1 MFQKAAS
8 EKLLRTGGKRDWV
21 QSSLSCM
28 QLLTALSSGLLE
40 QWSGRGLLCS
50 DTLRVTLKGNLKRP
64 LYFQSS
70 AMSTG
75 HYTDKTTSWPNI
87 LLFHQLLTQLHKHT
101 IVSHKHT
108 LSQQFGYR
116 LQLAGKVKSMLCF
129 FFSPHRTN
137 LGFTEGFWLEN
148 ICVPEACFRHWLNL
162 SRGCLCKDLSASVS
176 PSFL

>member
-70 AMSTG
+70 PMSTG

-129 FFSPHRTN
+129 FFFFFPHIGLTLASLRGFGWKILVFLKHVSGIDLTSAEDVSART
-137 LGFTEGFWLEN
+137 
-148 ICVPEACFRHWLNL
+148 
-162 SRGCLCKDLSASVS
+162 
-176 PSFL
+176 